1 MLVLFTDTDTDITRK
16 EAESYGYRLI
26 SMPYI
31 VDGKEV
37 LPYVDFDE
45 FDYKPFYQMLRDGN
59 LPTTSLISE
68 EQYIEYFEPVF
79 AEGNDILYVHF
90 SRAMSSTFDNMD
102 RAVRKLREKYPERE
116 FYEIDTK
123 GITTISYS
131 IVCEIGEMFKNGCSL
146 EEVLAWA
153 EKEVDK
159 HAMYFFADDLKFF
172 KRSGRVT
179 GIAGTIG
186 TLLKIRPII
195 HMDSEGRMV
204 SIGKERSRGKAI
216 DKLFEYMEELG
227 DNVKDHLIVVG
238 HTGAPDIADELVN
251 RLHEIYGND
260 INLKVVVTN
269 PTAGSHSGPDG
280 AAICFHAKHR

>member
-1 MLVLFTDTDTDITRK
+1 MLVLFTDTDTDITLK

-37 LPYVDFDE
+37 LPYVDFKE
-45 FDYKPFYQMLRDGN
+45 FDYKPFYQMLRDGV
-59 LPTTSLISE
+59 LPSTSLISE
-68 EQYIEYFEPVF
+68 EQYIDYFEPVF

-102 RAVRKLREKYPERE
+102 RAVARLKEKYPERQ

-131 IVCEIGEMFKNGCSL
+131 IVCEIGEMFKNGSSL

-204 SIGKERSRGKAI
+204 SIGKERSRSKAI
-216 DKLFEYMEELG
+216 DKLFEYMDELG
-227 DNVKDHLIVVG
+227 DDVKNHLIVVG
-238 HTGAPDIADELVN
+238 HTGAPDIADELVK
-251 RLHEIYGND
+251 RIHEIYGED
-260 INLKVVVTN
+260 VNLRVVVTN

>member
-1 MLVLFTDTDTDITRK
+1 MLVLFTDTDTDITLK

-37 LPYVDFDE
+37 LPYVDFKE
-45 FDYKPFYQMLRDGN
+45 FDYKPFYQMLRDGV
-59 LPTTSLISE
+59 LPSTSLISE
-68 EQYIEYFEPVF
+68 EQYVDYFEPVF

-102 RAVRKLREKYPERE
+102 RAVQRLREKYPERK

-131 IVCEIGEMFKNGCSL
+131 IVCEIGEMFKNGRSL

-204 SIGKERSRGKAI
+204 SIGKERSRNKAI
-216 DKLFEYMEELG
+216 DKLFEYMDELG
-227 DNVKDHLIVVG
+227 DDVKNHLIVVG
-238 HTGAPDIADELVN
+238 HTGAPDIADELVK
-251 RLHEIYGND
+251 RIHEIYGED
-260 INLKVVVTN
+260 VNLRVVVTN